1 MLAIYKRELTSYFI
15 NPIGYVF
22 VAVYLIISG
31 ALFAGTTLFQMSSD
45 ITPYFSYMLF
55 AFVVLLPLLT
65 MRSFSEERKTRTE
78 QLVLT
83 SPVTLFGIV
92 MAKFLAALT
101 IFVACQL
108 VASLAFI
115 ILTRYA
121 VVKAAVFFGNLLA
134 VILVGMAFISVGIFV
149 SAITENQLAAAVGT
163 VGLLLLFLLVGYLN
177 SFINVYWIRFL
188 LDCISIWSRFQ
199 NFGQGVFD
207 LAALFYYLSVSFVFL
222 LLTVRIYDR
231 RRNH

>member
-1 MLAIYKRELTSYFI
+1 MLAIYKRELSSYFI

-22 VAVYLIISG
+22 VAVYLVISG
-31 ALFAGTTLFQMSSD
+31 ALFAATTLFEMSSD
-45 ITPYFSYMLF
+45 VTSYFSYMLF

-78 QLVLT
+78 QLILT

-92 MAKFLAALT
+92 MAKFLAAMTL
-101 IFVACQL
+101 FVSCQL
-108 VASLAFI
+108 AASLAFI
-115 ILTRYA
+115 ILAQYA
-121 VVKAAVFFGNLLA
+121 PVKAAIFFGNLLA
-134 VILVGMAFISVGIFV
+134 VVLVGMAFISVGIFV

-163 VGLLLLFLLVGYLN
+163 VGLLLGFLLIGYLN
-177 SFINVYWIRFL
+177 SVINVYWVRFL
-188 LDCISIWSRFQ
+188 INCVSIWARFQ

-207 LAALFYYLSVSFVFL
+207 LAALFYYISVTFVFL

>member
-1 MLAIYKRELTSYFI
+1 MWAIYKRELTSYFV

-22 VAVYLIISG
+22 IAVYLTISG
-31 ALFAGTTLFQMSSD
+31 ALFAATTLFQMSSD
-45 ITPYFSYMLF
+45 VTPYFSYMLF

-78 QLVLT
+78 QLILT
-83 SPVTLFGIV
+83 APVSLFGIV
-92 MAKFLAALT
+92 AAKFLAAMT
-101 IFVACQL
+101 IFVACQM

-115 ILTRYA
+115 ILGQYA
-121 VVKAAVFFGNLLA
+121 VVKMAILFGNLLA

-163 VGLLLLFLLVGYLN
+163 VGILLGFLLAGYLN
-177 SFINVYWIRFL
+177 NFINVHWIRFVL
-188 LDCISIWSRFQ
+188 NCISIWARFQ

-207 LAALFYYLSVSFVFL
+207 VAALFYYLSVSFVFL

-231 RRNH
+231 RRNN

>member
-1 MLAIYKRELTSYFI
+1 MLAIYKRELASYFI

-31 ALFAGTTLFQMSSD
+31 ALFAATTMFKMSSD

-78 QLVLT
+78 QLILT

-92 MAKFLAALT
+92 IAKFLAAMT
-101 IFVACQL
+101 IFVSCQL

-115 ILTRYA
+115 ILSRYA
-121 VVKAAVFFGNLLA
+121 VIKAAIFFGNLFA
-134 VILVGMAFISVGIFV
+134 VLLVGMAFIAVGIFV

-163 VGLLLLFLLVGYLN
+163 VGLLLAFLLVGYLN
-177 SFINVYWIRFL
+177 TVINVYWIRFL
-188 LDCISIWSRFQ
+188 LDCVSIWSRFQ

-207 LAALFYYLSVSFVFL
+207 LAALFYYISVSFVFL

>member
-1 MLAIYKRELTSYFI
+1 MLAIYKRELASYFV

-31 ALFAGTTLFQMSSD
+31 ALFAATTLFEMSSD
-45 ITPYFSYMLF
+45 ISNYFAYMLF

-78 QLVLT
+78 QLILT

-92 MAKFLAALT
+92 SAKFLAAMT
-101 IFVACQL
+101 IFVSCQL

-115 ILTRYA
+115 ILAQYA
-121 VVKAAVFFGNLLA
+121 VVKAAVLFGNLLA
-134 VILVGMAFISVGIFV
+134 VILVGMAFIAVGIFV

-163 VGLLLLFLLVGYLN
+163 VGLLLFFLLIGYLN
-177 SFINVYWIRFL
+177 NIINVYWIRFL
-188 LDCISIWSRFQ
+188 LDCVSIWSRFQ

-207 LAALFYYLSVSFVFL
+207 LAALFYYISVTFVFL
-222 LLTVRIYDR
+222 LLTVGIYDR

>member
-1 MLAIYKRELTSYFI
+1 MLAIYRRELASYFT

-22 VAVYLIISG
+22 VAVYLAISG
-31 ALFAGTTLFQMSSD
+31 ALFAATTLFQMSSD
-45 ITPYFSYMLF
+45 VTEYFSYMLF
-55 AFVVLLPLLT
+55 AFVILLPLLT

-78 QLVLT
+78 QLILT
-83 SPVTLFGIV
+83 SPVTLFGVV

-101 IFVACQL
+101 IFAACQL

-115 ILTRYA
+115 ILAQYA

-134 VILVGMAFISVGIFV
+134 VLLVGMAFIAVGIFV
-149 SAITENQLAAAVGT
+149 SSLTENQLASAIGT
-163 VGLLLLFLLVGYLN
+163 IGVLLGFLLVGQLN

-188 LDCISIWSRFQ
+188 INCVSIWARFQ

-207 LAALFYYLSVSFVFL
+207 LAALFYYFSVAFVFL
-222 LLTVRIYDR
+222 LLTVRVYDR
-231 RRNH
+231 RRSH